1 MFRYLPKRISHSR
14 VKHCCARL
22 CVSGHRTKSTLGT
35 EDNYATKSGLRENM
49 IEMKSLFNEMNQK
62 MNGIKQK
69 MNELHFQ
76 SIKTQQGFMFALSG
90 LLATLMIALHGM
102 SNSKIQH
109 YSENFSKRIEAQDAR
124 FEAQN
129 DKFQAQDRILDA
141 QDSKIQAQDARFDSQ
156 NDKIEAQDR
165 KMDAQDS
172 QIRAQDKLIAS
183 RSK

>member
-62 MNGIKQK
+62 MN
-69 MNELHFQ
+69 ELHFQ
-76 SIKTQQGFMFALSG
+76 SNKTQQGFMLAQSG

-102 SNSKIQH
+102 SDSQLQH

-129 DKFQAQDRILDA
+129 DKLQAQDRILDA

-165 KMDAQDS
+165 KLDAQDS